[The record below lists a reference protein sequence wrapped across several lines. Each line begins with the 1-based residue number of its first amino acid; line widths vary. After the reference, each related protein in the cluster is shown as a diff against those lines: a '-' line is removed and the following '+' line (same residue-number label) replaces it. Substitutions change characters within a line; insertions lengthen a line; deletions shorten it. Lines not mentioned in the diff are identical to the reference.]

1 MKIWFGFQVAVGNIW
16 EVGRQQ
22 EVKLEAGF
30 FVQGSVH
37 CAQLGIRTR
46 LADEAMVSKTRF
58 AAATNHWHSNKEIQE
73 SRIKTLDVFI
83 FWFFSSGRF
92 QSLNLNFQKAATKKS
107 LHKSGLVQRLLA
119 QTVEWNLGNWELKY
133 SDFQYK
139 IKVDQSISHGSIR
152 SSYF

>member
-1 MKIWFGFQVAVGNIW
+1 MSSQYEQKRIEKNVLTFSPGEGENLVFQVAVGNIW

-73 SRIKTLDVFI
+73 S
-83 FWFFSSGRF
+83 
-92 QSLNLNFQKAATKKS
+92 
-107 LHKSGLVQRLLA
+107 
-119 QTVEWNLGNWELKY
+119 
-133 SDFQYK
+133 
-139 IKVDQSISHGSIR
+139 
-152 SSYF
+152 